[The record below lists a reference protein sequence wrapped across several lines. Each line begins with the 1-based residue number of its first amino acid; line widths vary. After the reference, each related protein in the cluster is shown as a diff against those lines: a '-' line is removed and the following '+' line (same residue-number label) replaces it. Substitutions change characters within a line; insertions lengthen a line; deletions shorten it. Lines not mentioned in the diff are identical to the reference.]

1 MNKNGAIII
10 VENDSDD
17 QEMFSKVLH
26 ELNYKN
32 EIIFLMTYKKL
43 LLKLTQNLFK
53 DFLSSHRVINI

>member
-43 LLKLTQNLFK
+43 LLKLTQNPFK
-53 DFLSSHRVINI
+53 VFLSSHRVINI